1 MKIHIDVI
9 IYENIDSIIQLN
21 DEKWR
26 KNSVIGVT
34 SFYFLNG
41 RSMISQE
48 FMARDLLARILTQF
62 RWWVHNEPV
71 IFVKSLWD
79 KEQQSKAQNWDS
91 KYRQMALT
99 SFDT

>member
-1 MKIHIDVI
+1 MKIHIDII
-9 IYENIDSIIQLN
+9 IYENIGFIIQLN

-62 RWWVHNEPV
+62 RWWVHNESV
-71 IFVKSLWD
+71 IFVKSHLTLRIEIEF
-79 KEQQSKAQNWDS
+79 KENLRVRFRKCVGF
-91 KYRQMALT
+91 KV
-99 SFDT
+99 

>member
-1 MKIHIDVI
+1 MKIHIDII

-21 DEKWR
+21 DEKCR

-62 RWWVHNEPV
+62 RWWVHNESV
-71 IFVKSLWD
+71 IFVKSHLTLRIEIEF
-79 KEQQSKAQNWDS
+79 KENLRVRFR
-91 KYRQMALT
+91 KYGGLKI
-99 SFDT
+99 